1 MFIKKE
7 VTGGKVRVYKKKK
20 RKRFVY
26 RELEI
31 LASVDTKSMGGMK
44 AQPLIEQAPF
54 MH

>member
-1 MFIKKE
+1 MY
-7 VTGGKVRVYKKKK
+7 TKKKK

-44 AQPLIEQAPF
+44 AQPLMEQAPF